1 MKRWVLSLGLWVL
14 GFGIWGV
21 ASSVLSAQT
30 TAWPIE
36 RMPRPLPAR
45 EVTFPP
51 YDIRT
56 LANGMQV
63 ITVLQHEQPAVT
75 MRLLVRAG
83 GANDPDKKRGVSYL
97 VSNLLDQG
105 TTTRT
110 SQQIADRID
119 TIGGVLST
127 GSGDDFT
134 SISAIVMKDSFEV
147 AMDLVADIARNPAF
161 AQDEIDRQKE
171 QITSTQQVNA
181 DDPDYI
187 ASAVLDRLVY
197 GFHPYG
203 LPGSGTP
210 GTIASITRQDLQQF
224 HRQHFIPNNMVL
236 AIVGDITQKEA
247 AAASDRAFGN
257 WPRGETRV
265 WRGIAPPEPTRRI
278 VVIDKPD
285 AVQTEIRVG
294 QLAIPRKHSDFLAWD
309 LAVKVLGGE
318 GANRLHRVLR
328 AERGLTYGA
337 SAETEGRKL
346 AGDIVAETDTR
357 TDTTGEALRLM
368 MQEFVRLQTQRVPER
383 ELVDAQAYLA
393 GSFPLTIESPNDI
406 ASQVINYVMYELPLE
421 DIPTYTKRVT
431 SITPDDLQR
440 VAKAY
445 LKPDNLSVVLVGNA
459 KAFVPQLRALG
470 LNDVETIPIG
480 QLDLMSATL
489 KRETGLRASF
499 ESFGPIPQGDV
510 ASAFRRK
517 DGEAQPAYQASQTNP
532 RAGGQLPTAQNATAL
547 NDRAAGDLLRR
558 VVDARGGLMLLKG
571 IRTFIVETV
580 TTLTMQQGTIPATT
594 RTYIVY
600 PDKFRVD
607 AELEVPDQNGR
618 PVRTQTTQVFNAG
631 RAWVKDPRGVQDAP
645 PPMAAEFASNVR
657 RDIIPL
663 LIDAAEGRLTVR
675 KLTDQTA
682 RDGRQVQVLEISGP
696 QVDRVRLLI
705 DQQMLIVGQAY
716 TTPSPLGGQ
725 SQGILNEEVFSDYR
739 FVNGIRVPF
748 EAQLLQNGQ
757 PVIKR
762 TITKVTFN
770 EAVPDN
776 LFNRPS

>member
-1 MKRWVLSLGLWVL
+1 MKWRLLAFAPWVVGFGIWVL
-14 GFGIWGV
+14 GFDTP
-21 ASSVLSAQT
+21 AAQT
-30 TAWPIE
+30 QTTPWPIE

-105 TTTRT
+105 TSTRS
-110 SQQIADRID
+110 SQQIADQID
-119 TIGGVLST
+119 SIGGVLST

-134 SISAIVMKDSFEV
+134 SISAIVMKDSFEL
-147 AMDLVADIARNPAF
+147 AMDMVADIARNPAF
-161 AQDEIDRQKE
+161 APDEIERQKE
-171 QITSTQQVNA
+171 QITSTQRVNA

-203 LPGSGTP
+203 LPGSGTLA
-210 GTIASITRQDLQQF
+210 TIAGITRQDLQQF
-224 HRQHFIPNNMVL
+224 HRQYFVPNNMVL

-247 AAASDRAFGN
+247 AAASERVFGN
-257 WPRGETRV
+257 WPRGETRS
-265 WRGIAPPEPTRRI
+265 WRGIAPPQPTRRI
-278 VVIDKPD
+278 VVIDKPG

-294 QLAIPRKHSDFLAWD
+294 QLAIPRKHRDFLAWD

-318 GANRLHRVLR
+318 GASRLHRVLR

-346 AGDIVAETDTR
+346 AGDVVAETDTR
-357 TDTTGEALRLM
+357 TETTGEALRLM
-368 MQEFVRLQTQRVPER
+368 IQEFVRLQTQRVPER

-406 ASQVINYVMYELPLE
+406 ASQVINYVLYELPLE

-431 SITPDDLQR
+431 SITLDDIQR
-440 VAKAY
+440 VAQAY

-459 KAFVPQLRALG
+459 RAFIPQLRAIG
-470 LNDVETIPIG
+470 LNDIETIPVE

-489 KRETGLRASF
+489 KRESGLRASSESFGSFGSFGSF
-499 ESFGPIPQGDV
+499 ESFKKP
-510 ASAFRRK
+510 
-517 DGEAQPAYQASQTNP
+517 QPAYQATQANP

-547 NDRAAGDLLRR
+547 NDRAAVDLLRR

-571 IRTFIVETV
+571 IRTVIADTV
-580 TTLTMQQGTIPATT
+580 TTLTMQQGPLQSTT

-607 AELEVPDQNGR
+607 AQLEVPDQNGR
-618 PVRTQTTQVFNAG
+618 PIRTQTTQVFNAG

-657 RDIIPL
+657 RDIVPL

-696 QVDRVRLLI
+696 QVNRVRLLI

-748 EAQLLQNGQ
+748 ETQLLQNGQ

-762 TITKVTFN
+762 TITKVSFN
-770 EAVPDN
+770 ETVPDN

>member
-1 MKRWVLSLGLWVL
+1 MKSGLL
-14 GFGIWGV
+14 GFGIWLLGFAIWSSGFPV
-21 ASSVLSAQT
+21 AAAQNT
-30 TAWPIE
+30 PWPME

-110 SQQIADRID
+110 SQQIADQID

-134 SISAIVMKDSFEV
+134 SISAIVMKDSFGV

-161 AQDEIDRQKE
+161 AQEEIERQKE

-210 GTIASITRQDLQQF
+210 ATIGSITRQDLQQF
-224 HRQHFIPNNMVL
+224 HRQHFVPNNMVL

-247 AAASDRAFGN
+247 AAASERVFGN
-257 WPRGETRV
+257 WPRGETRT
-265 WRGIAPPEPTRRI
+265 WRGTAPPAPTRRI
-278 VVIDKPD
+278 VVIDKPG

-294 QLAIPRKHSDFLAWD
+294 QLAIPRKHRDFLAWD

-337 SAETEGRKL
+337 SADTEGRKL
-346 AGDIVAETDTR
+346 AGDVVAETDTR
-357 TDTTGEALRLM
+357 TETTGEALRLM
-368 MQEFVRLQTQRVPER
+368 IQEFVRLQTQRVPER

-406 ASQVINYVMYELPLE
+406 ASQVINYVLYELPLE

-431 SITPDDLQR
+431 SITPDDIQR
-440 VAKAY
+440 VAQAY
-445 LKPDNLSVVLVGNA
+445 LRPDNLSVVLVGNA
-459 KAFVPQLRALG
+459 KAFIPQLRALG
-470 LNDVETIPIG
+470 LNDVETIPVD

-489 KRETGLRASF
+489 KRETALRASN
-499 ESFGPIPQGDV
+499 ESFSQGNL
-510 ASAFRRK
+510 ASAFSRK
-517 DGEAQPAYQASQTNP
+517 DGEQGSQTAYQASQTNP
-532 RAGGQLPTAQNATAL
+532 RAGGQLPVPQNATSL
-547 NDRAAGDLLRR
+547 NDRAAMDLLRR

-571 IRTFIVETV
+571 VRTVIADTV
-580 TTLTMQQGTIPATT
+580 TTLTMQQGSLPAMT

-607 AELEVPDQNGR
+607 AEVEG
-618 PVRTQTTQVFNAG
+618 TQTTQVFNAG
-631 RAWVKDPRGVQDAP
+631 RAWVKSPRGVQDAP
-645 PPMAAEFASNVR
+645 PPMAADFASSVR

-675 KLTDQTA
+675 KLADQTA
-682 RDGRQVQVLEISGP
+682 RDGRSVQVLEISGP

-705 DQQMLIVGQAY
+705 DPQMLIVGQAY
-716 TTPSPLGGQ
+716 TTPSPLGAQ
-725 SQGILNEEVFSDYR
+725 AQGILNEEVFSDYR

-748 EAQLLQNGQ
+748 ETQLLQNGQ

-770 EAVPDN
+770 DAVPDN
-776 LFNRPS
+776 LFNRPT

>member
-1 MKRWVLSLGLWVL
+1 MKRWDL
-14 GFGIWGV
+14 GFGIWLLGFGI
-21 ASSVLSAQT
+21 SLSAQT
-30 TAWPIE
+30 TAWPVE

-56 LANGMQV
+56 LPSGMQV

-105 TTTRT
+105 TTTRS
-110 SQQIADRID
+110 SQQIADQID
-119 TIGGVLST
+119 SIGGVLST

-161 AQDEIDRQKE
+161 APDEIERQKE

-181 DDPDYI
+181 NDPDYI
-187 ASAVLDRLVY
+187 ASAVVDRLVY

-203 LPGSGTP
+203 LPGSGTLA
-210 GTIASITRQDLQQF
+210 TVASITRQDLQQF
-224 HRQHFIPNNMVL
+224 HRQYFVPNNMVL

-247 AAASDRAFGN
+247 AAASERVFGN
-257 WPRGETRV
+257 WPRGETQP

-294 QLAIPRKHSDFLAWD
+294 QLAIPRKHRDFLAWD

-346 AGDIVAETDTR
+346 AGDVVAETDTR
-357 TDTTGEALRLM
+357 TESTGEALRLM
-368 MQEFVRLQTQRVPER
+368 IQEFIRLQTQRVPER

-406 ASQVINYVMYELPLE
+406 ASQVINYVLYELPLE

-431 SITPDDLQR
+431 SITPDDIQR
-440 VAKAY
+440 VAQAY

-459 KAFVPQLRALG
+459 KAFSPQLRALG
-470 LNDVETIPIG
+470 LTDIETIPVE

-489 KRETGLRASF
+489 KRETGLRVSSELF
-499 ESFGPIPQGDV
+499 PPGNV

-517 DGEAQPAYQASQTNP
+517 DGEKRSQPAYQATQTNP
-532 RAGGQLPTAQNATAL
+532 RAGGQLPTTQNATAL
-547 NDRAAGDLLRR
+547 NDRAAADLLRR

-571 IRTFIVETV
+571 IRTVIADTV
-580 TTLTMQQGTIPATT
+580 TTFTMQQGTLPATT

-618 PVRTQTTQVFNAG
+618 PIRTQTTQVFNAG

-682 RDGRQVQVLEISGP
+682 RDGRPVQVLEISGP

-716 TTPSPLGGQ
+716 TTPSPLGAQ

-748 EAQLLQNGQ
+748 GTQLLQNGQ
-757 PVIKR
+757 PVITR
-762 TITKVTFN
+762 TITRVSFN
-770 EAVPDN
+770 EAIPDN

>member
-1 MKRWVLSLGLWVL
+1 MKPWVL
-14 GFGIWGV
+14 GFGIWLLGFGMW
-21 ASSVLSAQT
+21 ASDFSILSAQT
-30 TAWPIE
+30 TSWPIE

-51 YDIRT
+51 YEIKT
-56 LANGMQV
+56 LPNGMQI

-110 SQQIADRID
+110 SQQIADQID
-119 TIGGVLST
+119 SIGGVLST

-134 SISAIVMKDSFEV
+134 SISAIVMKDSFDL
-147 AMDLVADIARNPAF
+147 AMDLVADVARNPAF
-161 AQDEIDRQKE
+161 AQDEIERQKE

-203 LPGSGTP
+203 LPGSGTQA
-210 GTIASITRQDLQQF
+210 TIAGITRQDLQQF
-224 HRQHFIPNNMVL
+224 HRQYFVPNNMVL

-247 AAASDRAFGN
+247 AAASERVFGN
-257 WPRGETRV
+257 WPRGETRS
-265 WRGIAPPEPTRRI
+265 WRGIAPPQPTRRI
-278 VVIDKPD
+278 VVIDKPG

-294 QLAIPRKHSDFLAWD
+294 QLAIPRKHRDFLAWD

-346 AGDIVAETDTR
+346 AGDVVAETDTR
-357 TDTTGEALRLM
+357 TETTGEALRLM
-368 MQEFVRLQTQRVPER
+368 IQEFLRLQTQRVPER

-406 ASQVINYVMYELPLE
+406 ASQVINYVLYELPLE

-431 SITPDDLQR
+431 SITPDDIQR
-440 VAKAY
+440 VAQAY

-459 KAFVPQLRALG
+459 KAFIPQLRALG
-470 LNDVETIPIG
+470 LNDVETISIE

-489 KRETGLRASF
+489 KRETGRRASS
-499 ESFGPIPQGDV
+499 ESFPQGNV

-517 DGEAQPAYQASQTNP
+517 DGETRSQPAYQAAQTNP
-532 RAGGQLPTAQNATAL
+532 RAGGQLPAGQNATAL
-547 NDRAAGDLLRR
+547 NDRAAMDLLRR
-558 VVDARGGLMLLKG
+558 VVDARGGVMLLKG
-571 IRTFIVETV
+571 IRTVVADTV
-580 TTLTMQQGTIPATT
+580 TTFTMQQGTLPATT

-607 AELEVPDQNGR
+607 AEIEG
-618 PVRTQTTQVFNAG
+618 TQTTQVFNAG
-631 RAWVKDPRGVQDAP
+631 RAWVKSPRGVQDAP
-645 PPMAAEFASNVR
+645 PPMAAEFASSVR

-663 LIDAAEGRLTVR
+663 LIEAAEGRLAVR

-682 RDGRQVQVLEISGP
+682 RDGRPVQVLEISGP

-716 TTPSPLGGQ
+716 TMPSPLGGQ

-748 EAQLLQNGQ
+748 ETQLLQNGQ